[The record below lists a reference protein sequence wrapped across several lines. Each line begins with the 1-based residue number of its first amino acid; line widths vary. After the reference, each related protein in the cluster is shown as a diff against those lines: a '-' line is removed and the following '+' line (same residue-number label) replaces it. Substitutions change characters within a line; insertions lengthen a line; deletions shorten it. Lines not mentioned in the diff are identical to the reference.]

1 MSDVGDT
8 RPVDGPPDKRQSD
21 RLTVL
26 GHLAGDVLVP
36 QPIAVTEIG
45 DVGVQILASFP
56 LQLNSLHDLRIKL
69 DTQSVVV
76 NARVVHCTL
85 VEVDHDAV
93 RYRIGLEFIDVP
105 DRVWLIIS
113 AYLDEQKQARNQSA

>member
-1 MSDVGDT
+1 MSDGENA
-8 RPVDGPPDKRQSD
+8 RSDGPPEKRQYE
-21 RLTVL
+21 RLAVL
-26 GHLAGDVLVP
+26 GHLAGDIMVP

-45 DVGVQILASFP
+45 DVGVQIVAPFP

-69 DTQSVVV
+69 ETQSVVV

-85 VEVDHDAV
+85 VEVEHDAV
-93 RYRIGLEFIDVP
+93 RYRIGLEFVDVP

-113 AYLDEQKQARNQSA
+113 AYLEAQKRARKQAT